1 MFLSWL
7 EQYYDLFIDLSPR
20 RYSPFQFAQFC
31 DLAYHFNTTSNAI
44 ASDENGENA
53 LLFVFSLPSTID
65 GLRRLSVKMS
75 VSDLERILLATR
87 RKEEEEGGHVVLNV
101 VKAQLQRVFS
111 VDSDLCILEE
121 IGSNTLVLTRDG
133 RVKVITGEGHHP

>member
-7 EQYYDLFIDLSPR
+7 EQYYDVFIDLAPR
-20 RYSPFQFAQFC
+20 RYSPFQFSQFC
-31 DLAYHFNTTSNAI
+31 DLVYHFNTASNAM

-53 LLFVFSLPSTID
+53 LLLVFSLPNVID

-75 VSDLERILLATR
+75 ISDLERILHATR
-87 RKEEEEGGHVVLNV
+87 RIEEENGGRVVLDV
-101 VKAQLQRVFS
+101 VKAHLQRVFS
-111 VDSDLCILEE
+111 IDPDLCILEE

-133 RVKVITGEGHHP
+133 RVKVISVRMNHS

>member
-31 DLAYHFNTTSNAI
+31 DLVYHFNTASNAI

-87 RKEEEEGGHVVLNV
+87 RKEEEESGHVVLDV

-133 RVKVITGEGHHP
+133 CVKVITGEGHHP